1 MGKNNN
7 KNTRQSPTSNGR
19 STGRAGNLLQIR
31 GGRSIPTLGM
41 GRQLQFGF
49 PKQMLTKLRYYDT
62 YAMTVT
68 TGSLG
73 KQVMRWNSTF
83 DPDYSGVGHQPL
95 YRDTFAGVFD
105 HYAVVSATANV
116 KIINTST
123 VPIICG
129 VVTDDDATS
138 AGVVT
143 VLCEQTTGQH
153 CLLPPVSGS
162 LSSVTFNPTWS
173 CKADLGID
181 PYSSEEYKTTV
192 GSNPTEESYLHVWA
206 TVTDGASS
214 TSVIVSLEIVQTILW
229 TELATPSSS

>member
-1 MGKNNN
+1 MGKNT
-7 KNTRQSPTSNGR
+7 KNTRQGRNG
-19 STGRAGNLLQIR
+19 SSGRGGNQLQLR
-31 GGRSIPTLGM
+31 GGRSIPTLAM

-49 PKQMLTKLRYYDT
+49 PKQMLTQLRYYDT

-83 DPDYSGVGHQPL
+83 DPDSTGVGHQPL
-95 YRDTFAGVFD
+95 YRDTFAGIYD
-105 HYAVVSATANV
+105 HYAVVSAKANV
-116 KIINTST
+116 KIVNTST
-123 VPIICG
+123 VPLICG
-129 VVTDDDATS
+129 VATDDDASS
-138 AGVVT
+138 AGSVS

-181 PYSSEEYKTTV
+181 PYSSEEYKTSV
-192 GSNPTEESYLHVWA
+192 AANPTEESYLHVWA
-206 TVTDGASS
+206 TVTDGSSS
-214 TSVIVSLEIVQTILW
+214 TSVIVAVEMVYTVLW
-229 TELATPSSS
+229 TELQTPSSS